1 MNRDSDLSGCV
12 PVLPAPAL
20 TDMLPVVGYE
30 AEESETQSSESSA
43 GPILKNPGIM

>member
-30 AEESETQSSESSA
+30 AESETQSSESSA